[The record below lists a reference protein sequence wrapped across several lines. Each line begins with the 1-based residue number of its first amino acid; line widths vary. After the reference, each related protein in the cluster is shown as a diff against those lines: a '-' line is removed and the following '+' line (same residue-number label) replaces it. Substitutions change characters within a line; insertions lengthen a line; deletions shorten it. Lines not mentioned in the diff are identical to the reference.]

1 VRSCWRLFPIAV
13 LVLAGVWGCAQ
24 VSADSGATSSSGRII
39 TLQEADFTARFAD
52 GARDS
57 GRVSLPLI
65 WDSSYPG
72 RSGTAML
79 TFTFGQPPGAGSDA
93 EPWMLLLSRI
103 GNAYVVTLNGV
114 ILARAGDLNGK
125 FPAWS
130 SKRPVGISIP
140 SKLLASENVL
150 SIQLRADSRRK
161 AGLSPPLLGPAQLVN
176 AMRERAYE
184 LRVVVPQICSAMSLL
199 VAGLS
204 LLLWLQQRE
213 PLFAWA
219 SVGEAIWSFVM
230 FDLVWESPPLR
241 WQLWYLVAFSLRMIW
256 VWSLYAIVTHVFGER
271 PRLERLV
278 MKWLVIAAVP
288 ALLLSAIVHSAL
300 PSHIWFAALILLF
313 VFMVLQLLVALRRNR
328 TSEQALLL
336 LAIAML
342 LVTGAIELVTG
353 QLLAIRY
360 DGLPISSYSG
370 SLLALTILW
379 VVIKRYRLARVRALL
394 LQESL
399 EVRIEQKERELRETF
414 DHLSVV
420 ERARAATVERE
431 RILRDMHD
439 GVGANLATA
448 MRQLE
453 SGNARVEDVA
463 ATLRE
468 SLDHLKLSIDA
479 MTLPPGD
486 VNAVLAALR
495 YRLQPRMESA
505 GLGLLWE
512 VESLPA
518 WPKGDEQAMRHLQF
532 MLMEAISNVLQHA
545 HASELRLSARS
556 EEGSIVIRLQDNGRG
571 MSGNPGRGLRSLQ
584 KRAALIDA
592 VLDIDSGAAGT
603 TVQIRLAAVA

>member
-1 VRSCWRLFPIAV
+1 VRICWRLFPLAA
-13 LVLAGVWGCAQ
+13 LVVAGICGCAP
-24 VSADSGATSSSGRII
+24 DSTASGSVASSGRII
-39 TLQEADFTARFAD
+39 TLQEADFTASFTD
-52 GARDS
+52 GTRAAR
-57 GRVSLPLI
+57 RVSLPLI

-72 RSGTAML
+72 RSGTAVI
-79 TFTFGQPPGAGSDA
+79 TFAFSQPPGSGSDA
-93 EPWMLLLSRI
+93 EPYMLLLSRI

-114 ILARAGDLNGK
+114 ILARAGDLNRK
-125 FPAWS
+125 FSAWS

-161 AGLSPPLLGPAQLVN
+161 AGLAPPLLGPAGLLI
-176 AMRERAYE
+176 AMRDRAFD
-184 LRVVVPQICSAMSLL
+184 LRVVVPLVCSAMSLL

-241 WQLWYLVAFSLRMIW
+241 WQLWYLVAFSLRMVW

-271 PRLERLV
+271 PRLERFG

-288 ALLLSAIVHSAL
+288 VLVLSAIVHSAL
-300 PSHIWFAALILLF
+300 PVHIWFAALILLF
-313 VFMVLQLLVALRRNR
+313 VCMVLQLLVVLHSKR
-328 TSEQALLL
+328 TSEQALLI
-336 LAIAML
+336 LAVAML
-342 LVTGAIELVTG
+342 LATGAIELVAG
-353 QLLAIRY
+353 QLLATRY

-379 VVIKRYRLARVRALL
+379 VVAKRYRQARTRALL

-399 EVRIEQKERELRETF
+399 AMRIEQKERELRESF

-453 SGNARVEDVA
+453 SGSARAEDVA

-495 YRLQPRMESA
+495 YRLQQRMESA
-505 GLGLLWE
+505 NLVLLWE

-518 WPKGDEQAMRHLQF
+518 WPKGDEQATRHLQF

-556 EEGSIVIRLQDNGRG
+556 EGGSIIIRLQDNGRG
-571 MSGNPGRGLRSLQ
+571 MSGNPGRRLRSLQ

-592 VLDIDSGAAGT
+592 VLDIDSSAAGT
-603 TVQIRLAAVA
+603 TVQIRLAAAA